1 MKVKV
6 LKDKFYILS
15 EKQGLIYCLTQVQSG
30 LSVTVEL
37 VDSLPEEG
45 EEVYA
50 GDLSVLSLFDNLGQ
64 MSKQLADEAVNT
76 PF

>member
-1 MKVKV
+1 MKAKQ
-6 LKDKFYILS
+6 LKDKFYIAS
-15 EKQGLIYCLTQVQSG
+15 EKQNLIYCITQVQDA

-37 VDSLPEEG
+37 VDSLPEDG

-50 GDLSVLSLFDNLGQ
+50 GDITILALFDNLGQ
-64 MSKQLADEAVNT
+64 MAKQLSDEAVNT